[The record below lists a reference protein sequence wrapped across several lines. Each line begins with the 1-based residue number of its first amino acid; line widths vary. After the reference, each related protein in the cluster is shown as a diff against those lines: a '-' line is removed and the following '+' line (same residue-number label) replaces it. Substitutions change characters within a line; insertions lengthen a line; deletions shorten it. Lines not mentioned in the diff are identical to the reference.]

1 MQQLNYHH
9 LYYFYVIAREGSIV
23 NAARHLHL
31 TPQTVS
37 GQLSAFEDY
46 LGNQLFDRKGKRLM
60 LNEIGKMTY
69 SYADDI
75 FSLGNEL
82 QHALSTQQVGQ
93 QIIFTVGV
101 TDVIP
106 KVFTFD
112 LLKTCF
118 DMEDPLRLVC
128 REGDLDTLLAE
139 LAISKLDLII
149 SDRPL
154 IPGSPIKAYSH
165 SLGATGLTFYAAKR
179 HAKRLASNFPHS
191 LDQEPFLISGDKS
204 TQRTNLMAWFNELQ
218 INPHILAEFD
228 DSALMKFFG
237 QSGYGVFCSPSII
250 EKHVTEHYKVAI
262 IGRTQ
267 EVGEQYYAIS
277 PERKLKHPGVRHLV
291 DNARHMFH
299 DEISNTTKPL

>member
-1 MQQLNYHH
+1 MAQLNYHH

-23 NAARHLHL
+23 SAAKMLHL

-37 GQLSAFEDY
+37 GQLSAFEGY
-46 LGNQLFDRKGKRLM
+46 LGNQLFDRKGKRLV
-60 LNEIGKMTY
+60 LNELGKMTY
-69 SYADDI
+69 SYAEDI

-82 QHALSTQQVGQ
+82 QQALNHQQAGH

-106 KVFTFD
+106 KVFSFD

-118 DMEDPLRLVC
+118 AMEEPIRLIC
-128 REGDLDTLLAE
+128 REGDLDSLLAE
-139 LAISKLDLII
+139 LALSKVDLII

-154 IPGSPIKAYSH
+154 TPGSPIKAYSH
-165 SLGATGLTFYAAKR
+165 QLGDTGLTFYSTKR
-179 HAKRLASNFPHS
+179 NAKRLSKGFPES

-218 INPHILAEFD
+218 INPQIVAEFD

-237 QSGYGVFCSPSII
+237 QSGYGVFCTPTII
-250 EKHVTEHYKVAI
+250 EQHVTEQYNVAI
-262 IGRTQ
+262 IGRTR
-267 EVGEQYYAIS
+267 EVGEQFYGIS
-277 PERKLKHPGVRHLV
+277 PERKLKHPGVKHLV
-291 DNARHMFH
+291 DNARDMFQ
-299 DEISNTTKPL
+299 LG